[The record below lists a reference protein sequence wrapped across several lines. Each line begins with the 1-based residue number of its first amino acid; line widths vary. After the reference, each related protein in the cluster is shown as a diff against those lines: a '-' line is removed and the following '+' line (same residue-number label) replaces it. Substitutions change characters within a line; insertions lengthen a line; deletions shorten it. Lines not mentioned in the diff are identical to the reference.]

1 MRSPGFRRTCRQPLA
16 GRDAGTPTSAR
27 QWRSTSIAAL
37 ASALALTAVSACGS
51 GDDAAQDGKTHITV
65 NCEPP
70 KSAKVDRSFFEQDL
84 ASFARQHPDIGVD
97 AHDAFPCQDPKTFDA
112 KLAGGQMEDVF
123 YTYFTDVKHV
133 VDINQAA
140 DLTPYVQ
147 DLKSYPTLQ
156 KQLRDIYTVDGK
168 VYGIPRTGYSMG
180 LIYNR
185 KLFSKAGLDPDRP
198 PTTWGEVRADA
209 KKIAALGG
217 GTVGYADYSAQNQG
231 GWHFTAEVYSRG
243 GAVVSPDGS
252 KATVNTPEGRAVL
265 QTLKDMR
272 WKDDSMGSKQLL
284 VINDVQ
290 LMMGSGKLGMYL
302 AAPDNIPILVKEK
315 GGNYKD
321 LSLAPMPGGKGTLLG
336 GDGYMFNKHDT
347 PAQIR
352 AGLKWLDHMF
362 LTPGKGFLGDYA
374 RAKQHDAPVGL
385 PEPRLFTGAA
395 DARDQQ
401 VKKAN
406 ANVPVD
412 NYQGFLTGTQ
422 KLELKIEP
430 PQAQQIYSVLDGAVS
445 AVLTKKDADI
455 DQLLKDASGKI
466 DGILARG

>member
-1 MRSPGFRRTCRQPLA
+1 MRHTGFRRTAAAIGVCSSLVLA
-16 GRDAGTPTSAR
+16 AT
-27 QWRSTSIAAL
+27 
-37 ASALALTAVSACGS
+37 ACGS
-51 GDDAAQDGKTHITV
+51 GDDESAGGRTRITV

-70 KSAKVDRSFFEQDL
+70 RSAKVDRGFFEEDV
-84 ASFARQHPDIGVD
+84 ASFEQQNPDIDVVT
-97 AHDAFPCQDPKTFDA
+97 HDAFPCQDPKTFDA

-123 YTYFTDVKHV
+123 YTYFTDARHV
-133 VDINQAA
+133 VDIDQAA
-140 DLTPYVQ
+140 DLTPYLAE
-147 DLKSYPTLQ
+147 LKSYDTIQ

-185 KLFSKAGLDPDRP
+185 GLFRKAGLDPDKP
-198 PTTWGEVRADA
+198 PATWDEVRAAA
-209 KKIAALGG
+209 KRIAALGN

-231 GWHFTAEVYSRG
+231 GWHFTAELYSQG
-243 GAVVSPDGS
+243 GDVVDADGK
-252 KATVNTPEGRAVL
+252 KATVDTPESHAVL
-265 QTLKDMR
+265 RNLHDMR
-272 WKDDSMGSKQLL
+272 WTDDSMGSKQLL

-290 LMMGSGKLGMYL
+290 QLMGSGKLGMYL

-321 LSLAPMPGGKGTLLG
+321 LALAPMPGGKGTLIG

-374 RAKQHDAPVGL
+374 RAKKNDAPVGL

-395 DARDQQ
+395 DTADQRA
-401 VKKAN
+401 KKAN
-406 ANVPVD
+406 ANVPVE
-412 NYQGFLTGTQ
+412 NYQAFLDGNQ
-422 KLELKIEP
+422 QLQLKIEP
-430 PQAQQIYSVLDGAVS
+430 PNAQQIYSVLDSVVS
-445 AVLTKKDADI
+445 AVLTEKDADI

-466 DGILARG
+466 DGILARS